1 MYNIE
6 EEYMPR
12 PKDRSTW
19 PKTART
25 LEAQLAQE
33 RRIGGEYQK
42 YMEYSRRRLARSEA
56 KAKAS
61 KARMDAAN
69 KEAKAN
75 AGPSASAVE
84 AGKEKETGWSAKEA
98 PSTREWIER
107 VQENKREI
115 EKRRREGAAGASSSP
130 SANLPAAAPASVSAG
145 PTMGIESV
153 SGTGVSAGPPTS
165 RGRAA
170 ARGFMG
176 ANVPVSMPA
185 PPPVAASL
193 PSASQ
198 ASAAPSAVYPS
209 APPTAPAAPPEPKG
223 GALRIKLKLP
233 ANGGAGAEGSGS
245 GSGSSSR
252 AGGSTKGNASVGA
265 RSTAK
270 GRAGASI
277 AKRGPM
283 AQRGATRAFVGR
295 GRRVAFPQ
303 DEEEED
309 SEEEDEDDQEEEEGE
324 EDDED
329 AEGDEDDDVDVDGE
343 GDAEGDVDVDVES
356 EDVEGEITFYRNV
369 DVESEDSEDDDSEG
383 GGKDRPARP
392 LTTRQAVL
400 ASMVDSSH
408 VSLDGA
414 AIPGSG
420 AGGRRKKQLTEM
432 EMKLRRE
439 ETARKRKNLSEKKLE
454 DEKAETINRLLKKQ
468 TRPRARRTNTTDSVG
483 TGSVTPVGRAGK
495 ARGSALGGSRL
506 KATTG
511 DEPDEDG
518 EEELVEGEEG
528 EGEEWEDEGVRDEP
542 KPTWVRWVSR
552 VVNVPEQAPAA
563 PSSADSME
571 VDGAA
576 VKALERR
583 MVLSLSLPS
592 SLVQGVEAGRTGKTG
607 GGEEAMDVDG
617 EVGRAPRVEGC
628 AVDGCS
634 EKRKYR
640 LVRDWTRGACGM
652 AHLKILEGMV

>member
-1 MYNIE
+1 
-6 EEYMPR
+6 MPR

-33 RRIGGEYQK
+33 WRIGGEYQK

-61 KARMDAAN
+61 NERMDAAN
-69 KEAKAN
+69 KQAKAN
-75 AGPSASAVE
+75 AGPSASGAGAVE
-84 AGKEKETGWSAKEA
+84 KEKGKEAGGAGWSAKEP

-115 EKRRREGAAGASSSP
+115 EKRRREGAGTSP
-130 SANLPAAAPASVSAG
+130 SANLPAAAPSSVSAG
-145 PTMGIESV
+145 PMAGIET
-153 SGTGVSAGPPTS
+153 GTGSVS

-185 PPPVAASL
+185 PPPVPHSILPIASIPAPAVPVSV
-193 PSASQ
+193 PS
-198 ASAAPSAVYPS
+198 
-209 APPTAPAAPPEPKG
+209 TAAAPPEPKG
-223 GALRIKLKLP
+223 GALRVKLKLP

-270 GRAGASI
+270 GRAGTSI
-277 AKRGPM
+277 PKRGAVPM
-283 AQRGATRAFVGR
+283 AQRSATRAFVGR

-309 SEEEDEDDQEEEEGE
+309 SEEEDEDDDREEEEGDEDE
-324 EDDED
+324 EDG
-329 AEGDEDDDVDVDGE
+329 EGDEEDDVDVDVDVE

-495 ARGSALGGSRL
+495 ARGPALGGSRL
-506 KATTG
+506 KAATG

-528 EGEEWEDEGVRDEP
+528 DGEEWEDEGVRDEP

-552 VVNVPEQAPAA
+552 VVSVPEQAPA
-563 PSSADSME
+563 SADSME
-571 VDGAA
+571 VDGGA

-592 SLVQGVEAGRTGKTG
+592 SLVQVVEVGKT
-607 GGEEAMDVDG
+607 AMDVDG
-617 EVGRAPRVEGC
+617 EAGRAPRVERC
-628 AVDGCS
+628 AVEGCG
-634 EKRKYR
+634 ERRKYR

-652 AHLKILEGMV
+652 GHLKILEGMM